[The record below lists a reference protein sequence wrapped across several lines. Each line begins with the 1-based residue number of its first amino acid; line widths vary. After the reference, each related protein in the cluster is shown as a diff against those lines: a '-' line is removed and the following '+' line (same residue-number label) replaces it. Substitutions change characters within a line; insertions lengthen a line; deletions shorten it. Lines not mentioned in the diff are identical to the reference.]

1 MNGNLKEPSQLI
13 PVIPMIGLKA
23 FSARALS
30 EHTISGPSDASPSEE
45 GMAPR
50 KEHSQHL
57 HSFVRVVECIF
68 VTFVMDCCCVVLVFK
83 KFAAKLGEFEWRVT
97 PGGKRI
103 SRWRKVKDSKRRDET
118 SIHDAQWCIFWFSC
132 RNISPRK
139 HENEK
144 KTAKFSA
151 ILAWRLL
158 VNKKRSQILQT
169 TFVSPKFA
177 AEIWLVGSWCTK
189 KTTALRSNA
198 QVFGRHE
205 AAFGLWSKCW
215 GGDWDIHVQA

>member
-1 MNGNLKEPSQLI
+1 MNLITLINYWMNGNLKEPSQLI

-118 SIHDAQWCIFWFSC
+118 SIHDAQ
-132 RNISPRK
+132 
-139 HENEK
+139 
-144 KTAKFSA
+144 
-151 ILAWRLL
+151 
-158 VNKKRSQILQT
+158 
-169 TFVSPKFA
+169 
-177 AEIWLVGSWCTK
+177 
-189 KTTALRSNA
+189 
-198 QVFGRHE
+198 
-205 AAFGLWSKCW
+205 
-215 GGDWDIHVQA
+215 